1 MLKEEL
7 FETVYNRYKDYFPNL
22 SNTEITNRFIS
33 FVKDSILLY
42 DIIPDYIDCISK
54 NRSTEFFE
62 DWEMYVLKRVITEKI
77 GSHGER

>member
-7 FETVYNRYKDYFPNL
+7 FETVYNRYKEYFPDL
-22 SNTEITNRFIS
+22 SNIEITNRFIS

-42 DIIPDYIDCISK
+42 DITPDCIDCISK
-54 NRSTEFFE
+54 NKSTKFFE
-62 DWEMYVLKRVITEKI
+62 DWEMYVLKRAITEKI

>member
-22 SNTEITNRFIS
+22 SNTEITDRFIS

-42 DIIPDYIDCISK
+42 DITPDCIDCISK
-54 NRSTEFFE
+54 NKSTGFFE
-62 DWEMYVLKRVITEKI
+62 DWEMYVLKRAITEKI

>member
-7 FETVYNRYKDYFPNL
+7 FETVYNRYKEYFPDL
-22 SNTEITNRFIS
+22 TCAEITNRFIS

-42 DIIPDYIDCISK
+42 DITPDCIDCISK
-54 NRSTEFFE
+54 NKSTEFFE
-62 DWEMYVLKRVITEKI
+62 DWEMYVLKRAITEKI

>member
-42 DIIPDYIDCISK
+42 DIIPDCIDCISNNK
-54 NRSTEFFE
+54 STEFFE

>member
-7 FETVYNRYKDYFPNL
+7 FETVYNRYKEYFPDL
-22 SNTEITNRFIS
+22 SNIEITNRFIS

-42 DIIPDYIDCISK
+42 DITPDCIDCISK
-54 NRSTEFFE
+54 NKSTEFFE
-62 DWEMYVLKRVITEKI
+62 DWEMYVLKRAITEKI

>member
-1 MLKEEL
+1 MLAENL

-42 DIIPDYIDCISK
+42 DITPDCIDCISK
-54 NRSTEFFE
+54 NKSTDFFE
-62 DWEMYVLKRVITEKI
+62 DWQTSVSKRAITEKI
-77 GSHGER
+77 RSHGAR

>member
-7 FETVYNRYKDYFPNL
+7 FETVYNRYKDYFPHL

-42 DIIPDYIDCISK
+42 DITPACIDCISK
-54 NRSTEFFE
+54 NKSKEFFE
-62 DWEMYVLKRVITEKI
+62 DWEMYVLKRAIIEKI